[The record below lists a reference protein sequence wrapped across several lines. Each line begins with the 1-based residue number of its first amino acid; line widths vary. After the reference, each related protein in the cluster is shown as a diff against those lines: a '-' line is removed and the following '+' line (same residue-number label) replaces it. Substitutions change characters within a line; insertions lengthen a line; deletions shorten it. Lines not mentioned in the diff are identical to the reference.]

1 MCMTD
6 GAGSWNQIYHIVS
19 HMIHVQNI
27 SCDQNPKQTKTHK
40 NSHMYNVTKSHDS
53 DTTIQYKVV
62 HMLLILPVHFY
73 NTM

>member
-1 MCMTD
+1 
-6 GAGSWNQIYHIVS
+6 
-19 HMIHVQNI
+19 MIHVQNI
-27 SCDQNPKQTKTHK
+27 SCDQNQKQTKTHK